1 MLPSTGQ
8 LCSRT
13 RSRRL
18 SHPYAAGTIYGVRTF
33 TQNVWRRYN
42 KDKAQVFDDVSTRKT
57 SRPLKNAIDLY
68 TLSPLTHHG
77 LVGHLPFAF
86 ADTNDHSVPIP
97 DGLTPKPSNAVLL
110 ALWQY
115 IQQNTKKANI
125 PEVSQQIR
133 AFPFSII
140 P

>member
-1 MLPSTGQ
+1 MPT
-8 LCSRT
+8 
-13 RSRRL
+13 
-18 SHPYAAGTIYGVRTF
+18 TIPF
-33 TQNVWRRYN
+33 
-42 KDKAQVFDDVSTRKT
+42 
-57 SRPLKNAIDLY
+57 
-68 TLSPLTHHG
+68 LSPM
-77 LVGHLPFAF
+77 
-86 ADTNDHSVPIP
+86 D
-97 DGLTPKPSNAVLL
+97 LTPKPSNAVLL